1 MYSDYTILRKLS
13 QVSNGTKALV
23 GPDGNAPPY
32 PTCKEGV
39 LLLN

>member
-1 MYSDYTILRKLS
+1 L
-13 QVSNGTKALV
+13 LV
-23 GPDGNAPPY
+23 GPDGNAPPH